1 MASKY
6 GKKQMPIKANN
17 FIWVNAPDTLTEDLR
32 KILDVVK
39 DTDDQ
44 TSPEDVRSKYEDI
57 DGKWEKKIA

>member
-1 MASKY
+1 MT
-6 GKKQMPIKANN
+6 IKANN

-44 TSPEDVRSKYEDI
+44 TNPEDIRSKYDKDI
-57 DGKWEKKIA
+57 DGKWEKKTA